1 MSWGDVPGAAHAVQ
15 VGRTL
20 HRQQTRRPRG
30 RNGCGGAIFC
40 EVRAG
45 GVLRAGGIGLPDGV
59 LPEGSF
65 FQAGRGSPGKRSVP
79 RRSTEGSFQAGRG
92 LLGPVAVVLHIGKG
106 RHRGWIPGFPHDS
119 GVLSRMSVSSGRA
132 PMCRGLRSAHG
143 RISTVLSVGAFPHDS
158 ADLPLAGPGRM
169 CNTTPTGPLRASEPG
184 DPARADDLHR
194 FAPARLADPSS
205 PTLLPD
211 PPAQPGSRW
220 SPGLRECR
228 SVREHVT

>member
-1 MSWGDVPGAAHAVQ
+1 MSWADVPGAAHAVQ

-20 HRQQTRRPRG
+20 HRQQTRRPRC
-30 RNGCGGAIFC
+30 RNGCGRAIFC

-45 GVLRAGGIGLPDGV
+45 GVLTGGRDRTPRWGPAGGLLLPGGPGLSRKTQRPPSLNGGL
-59 LPEGSF
+59 LPGGSGSSW
-65 FQAGRGSPGKRSVP
+65 AGRGG
-79 RRSTEGSFQAGRG
+79 
-92 LLGPVAVVLHIGKG
+92 VAIGKG

-184 DPARADDLHR
+184 GSARADDLHR
-194 FAPARLADPSS
+194 FAPARRADPSS
-205 PTLLPD
+205 PALLPD

-220 SPGLRECR
+220 SPGLREYR